1 MKERKEITKMF
12 EQLIKRSDELSK
24 LSVDDWKQYRTE
36 AIAVTGAMST
46 LNWVL
51 GSKTDEQ
58 FLKILK

>member
-1 MKERKEITKMF
+1 MRTKEEINEMF

-51 GSKTDEQ
+51 GSKTDKQ
-58 FLKILK
+58 FLTVLK